1 MGGVDGDAPGGR
13 LQGMRDASSP
23 QTNVSIPAM
32 AWLAA
37 VLFWGALLGFALMS
51 NGYSGTA
58 DPVALLGARVSSHA
72 LAFNV
77 VAYLVPGLLLAI
89 TAWRWRA
96 AMPDDSAWTLRIG
109 MRLAL
114 LSALA
119 FALQGLFP
127 LAPEDMAAMA
137 SRGHVTAW
145 SLWWVAYV
153 PAALLVAVGM
163 LRQRGRRRDLAAT
176 SMAVAGLAGAL
187 VVGWLALASTSVLA
201 PGVAERL
208 MLLVWFGWW
217 LLVVPRTA
225 G

>member
-1 MGGVDGDAPGGR
+1 MVW
-13 LQGMRDASSP
+13 
-23 QTNVSIPAM
+23 V
-32 AWLAA
+32 AA
-37 VLFWGALLGFALMS
+37 VLFWGALLGFAVTS
-51 NGYSGTA
+51 TGYSGTA
-58 DPVALLGARVSSHA
+58 DPVALLGARGSSHA
-72 LAFNV
+72 LVFNV
-77 VAYLVPGLLLAI
+77 VAYVVPGLLLAI
-89 TAWRWRA
+89 AAWRWRA
-96 AMPDDSAWTLRIG
+96 AMADDSAWTLRIG

-127 LAPEDMAAMA
+127 LDPEDMAAMA

-153 PAALLVAVGM
+153 PAALLVAVGI
-163 LRQRGRRRDLAAT
+163 LRERGRRDLAAA
-176 SMAVAGLAGAL
+176 SMVGASLAGAL
-187 VVGWLALASTSVLA
+187 VVGWLALASTSVLT
-201 PGVAERL
+201 PGAVERL